1 MNCRGL
7 GAVAIAAG
15 LIAVAG
21 CADEDREE
29 LLDDATELAVRN
41 FAAMQGA
48 EQFNHEG
55 FEIDE
60 DGLSCT
66 ATVGEGGLNQF
77 DVNCTGTTEDGDA
90 AVLTGTTSEI
100 PGASI
105 TELDGAFTATV
116 DGESVFETDTLGG

>member
-1 MNCRGL
+1 MNFRGL

-21 CADEDREE
+21 CSDEDREE

-66 ATVGEGGLNQF
+66 ATVGEGGLDQV
-77 DVNCTGTTEDGDA
+77 DVNCTGTTEDGGA

-105 TELDGAFTATV
+105 TELDGTFTATV
-116 DGESVFETDTLGG
+116 DGEPVFETDTLGG